1 MRQIV
6 IPRHGPPEVMEV
18 RTSPDP
24 TPGPGEVRV
33 RVEAAGVNFADILAR
48 MGLYP
53 DAPAL
58 PAVVGFE
65 AAGRI
70 DAVGEGVAPGRVGEP
85 VVALAAAGAY
95 SDVLCVPEDRAV
107 GRPEEMSA
115 VEGAAMP
122 VVYLTAH
129 VALRVMGS
137 LKAGER
143 VLVHN
148 AGGGVGLAALDL
160 CRLHGATAYG
170 TASPWK
176 HDTLRERGAEACI
189 DYRSRDFEEA
199 IEELTGGDG
208 VHVALDPL
216 GGDSWKKSYRCLA
229 PTGRLVI
236 FGMSGTA
243 PGRERRWR
251 DVLRALV
258 RIPWL
263 TLNPMRLMRD
273 SRAVIGVNLQRIR
286 GRPAEARRWS
296 QELFERWA
304 AGELRPRVDRTF
316 PFSEAAAAH
325 AYIQDRENLGKVV
338 LVPDGVEG

>member
-6 IPRHGPPEVMEV
+6 IPSHGPPEVLEV
-18 RTSPDP
+18 RTSADP
-24 TPGPGEVRV
+24 APEPGQVRV
-33 RVEAAGVNFADILAR
+33 RVEAAGVNFADVLAR

-53 DAPAL
+53 DAPPL

-70 DAVGEGVAPGRVGEP
+70 DAVGEGVSSDRVGEP
-85 VVALAAAGAY
+85 VIALAGSGAY
-95 SDVLCVPEDRAV
+95 ADVLCL
-107 GRPEEMSA
+107 PEERVFRRPDGMSA

-122 VVYLTAH
+122 VAYLTAH

-143 VLVHN
+143 VLVQN

-160 CRLHGATAYG
+160 CRAHGATAYG

-176 HDTLRERGAEACI
+176 HETLRERGAEACI
-189 DYRSRDFEEA
+189 DYRSRDFEAA
-199 IEELTGGDG
+199 IEEITDGEG

-216 GGDSWKKSYRCLA
+216 GGESWKKSYRCLA

-236 FGMSGTA
+236 FGMSDTA
-243 PGRERRWR
+243 PGRRRRWR
-251 DVLRALV
+251 DVLRTLFRV
-258 RIPWL
+258 PWL

-273 SRAVIGVNLQRIR
+273 SRAVVGVNLQRIR
-286 GRPAEARRWS
+286 GRPAEARRWA
-296 QELFERWA
+296 QELFGRWE

-316 PFSEAAAAH
+316 PFAEAAAAH
-325 AYIQDRENLGKVV
+325 AYLQDRKNLGKVV
-338 LVPDGVEG
+338 LVPEPAG